1 MNGMGSILVR
11 LLKLKSFEFERYE
24 EHFTLSGV
32 DQSDV
37 AFTVTSSSES
47 ELLEIVDRLLP

>member
-1 MNGMGSILVR
+1 MNGMGSILAR

-24 EHFTLSGV
+24 GYFTLSGV